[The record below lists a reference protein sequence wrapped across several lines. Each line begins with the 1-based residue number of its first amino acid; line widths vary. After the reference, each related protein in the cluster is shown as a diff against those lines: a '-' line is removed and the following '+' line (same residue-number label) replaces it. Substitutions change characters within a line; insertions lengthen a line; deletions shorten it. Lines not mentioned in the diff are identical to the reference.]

1 MPTRRLARLGAAL
14 DDPREV
20 LRHDGRKTQPRSGP
34 LRIVIVDDHPIV
46 RKGLTE
52 LINGEPD
59 MTVCGESDT
68 AIGGLERI
76 RIDRPDVAIVDL
88 SLGLDSGLRLVTQ
101 LDASM
106 PEVRVLILS
115 MHEETLH
122 AERAL
127 AAGASGYIM
136 KHEAMHNLI
145 AAIRCVASGKTYV
158 SAQMS
163 ERIVARVTG
172 RRITRQKAP
181 PLERLTDREREVLAL
196 IGRGLRTREIALH
209 LGLSMKT
216 IETYQARLK
225 EKLGLANG
233 HELIR
238 AAMSWT
244 RS

>member
-1 MPTRRLARLGAAL
+1 VSQAPAAA
-14 DDPREV
+14 
-20 LRHDGRKTQPRSGP
+20 P

-68 AIGGLERI
+68 AGGGLNVI
-76 RIDRPDVAIVDL
+76 RAGHPDVAIVDL
-88 SLGLDSGLRLVTQ
+88 SLGRDSGLNLVKQIDASQ
-101 LDASM
+101 LD
-106 PEVRVLILS
+106 VRVLILS

-127 AAGASGYIM
+127 AAGARGYIM

-145 AAIRCVASGKTYV
+145 TAIRCVARGKTYV

-172 RRITRQKAP
+172 RRTTRDEPAP
-181 PLERLTDREREVLAL
+181 FDRLTDREREVLAL
-196 IGRGLRTREIALH
+196 MGRGLGTREVAQQ

-216 IETYQARLK
+216 IETYQARIK
-225 EKLGLANG
+225 EKLGLSNG
-233 HELIR
+233 HELMR
-238 AAMSWT
+238 AAVSWT
-244 RS
+244 QS